1 MAPPGR
7 QKTVKSRIG
16 AAFELRDKNRKSKCW
31 SGARDLNPGPH
42 GPELCDISSRFGG
55 NDRFQF
61 ESFYAAS
68 RSVQICSVFP
78 LDYYMNYSHAACRQL
93 GCTSVVE
100 STPRPVRARG

>member
-1 MAPPGR
+1 M
-7 QKTVKSRIG
+7 
-16 AAFELRDKNRKSKCW
+16 
-31 SGARDLNPGPH
+31 NPGPH
-42 GPELCDISSRFGG
+42 GPELCDISARFGG

-100 STPRPVRARG
+100 STPKPVRARG